1 VHVAPVATA
10 VGGSAL
16 SLTHTTHV
24 GDAAVPASVH
34 VWFVVELSAWLL
46 LTHIR
51 LSVVLSMAAA
61 PATDAFASAHVVPL
75 SLSLPS
81 VLRT

>member
-1 VHVAPVATA
+1 
-10 VGGSAL
+10 L
-16 SLTHTTHV
+16 
-24 GDAAVPASVH
+24 
-34 VWFVVELSAWLL
+34 LSAWLL
-46 LTHIR
+46 LTQIR

-61 PATDAFASAHVVPL
+61 PATLAFASAHVVPL